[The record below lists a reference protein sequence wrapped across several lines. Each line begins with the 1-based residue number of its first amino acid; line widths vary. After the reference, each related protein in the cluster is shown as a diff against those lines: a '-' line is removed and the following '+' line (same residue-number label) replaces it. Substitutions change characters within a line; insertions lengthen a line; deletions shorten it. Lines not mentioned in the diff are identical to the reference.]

1 MNELA
6 GTVGTLTRHWA
17 MSARD
22 AWVLLANTLLMV
34 ALIVVLPFDEKTNRG
49 LALAA
54 FIAVLWLS
62 EAVHLTATA
71 LMVPVLAVVLGILET
86 PAALTSFAHPIVF
99 LFFGGFA
106 LATAMRIQGLD
117 RFLANRL
124 LHLAGGRMG
133 RAALMLFVATALL
146 SMWVNNTSTTSM
158 MLPLALG
165 ILSQLDTTR
174 DRKTVTFLL
183 LGIAYSANIG
193 GLGTIV
199 GSVPNAM
206 VATHLGI
213 DFLTWAKFGVPL
225 VAVLLPL
232 MIATTYV
239 VLRPRLDQTV
249 VIDTEPLTWTGPR
262 IAAVGIFAA
271 TVVAWI
277 FSQQISAWLGGV
289 KQLDTLIALLAAI
302 LIATSGVAS
311 WKEIQ
316 AHTDWGVLLL
326 FGGGLTLSVVLRDS
340 GASVVLAQGV
350 SSAFATSPTLV
361 ILLITAAF
369 IVFLTELTS
378 NTASAAILVPIFAAI
393 SVSLGMP
400 EALLTMVIGIGAS
413 CAFMLPVATP
423 PNAIVFGTGSVPQRA
438 MVRAGLG
445 INVVCILV
453 ITAFA
458 WVLWQ

>member
-1 MNELA
+1 MNQLA
-6 GTVGTLTRHWA
+6 GTVARQWA

-22 AWVLLANTLLMV
+22 AWILLANLVLMV
-34 ALIVVLPFDEKTNRG
+34 TLIVVLPFEDKTNRG
-49 LALAA
+49 LALAV

-71 LMVPVLAVVLGILET
+71 LMVPVLAVMLGILDT
-86 PAALTSFAHPIVF
+86 PAALGSFAHPIVF

-117 RFLANRL
+117 RFLANWL
-124 LHLAGGRMG
+124 LHLAGGHMG
-133 RAALMLFVATALL
+133 RAALMLFGATALL

-165 ILSQLDTTR
+165 ILSQLDASR

-193 GLGTIV
+193 GLGTVV

-232 MIATTYV
+232 MIATTWL

-249 VIDTEPLTWTGPR
+249 DIETEPMTWTGQR
-262 IAAVGIFAA
+262 IAAVGIFGF
-271 TVVAWI
+271 TVLSWI
-277 FSQQISAWLGGV
+277 FSQHISAWLGDV

-302 LIATSGVAS
+302 LIATTGVAS
-311 WKEIQ
+311 WKQIQ

-340 GASVVLAQGV
+340 GASVVMAQGV
-350 SSAFATSPTLV
+350 SSVFATSPVLV

-393 SVSLGMP
+393 SLSLGLP

-423 PNAIVFGTGSVPQRA
+423 PNAIVFGTGSVPQSQ

-445 INVVCILV
+445 INLVCILV

-458 WVLWQ
+458 WFLWR

>member
-1 MNELA
+1 MSRRDVCIL
-6 GTVGTLTRHWA
+6 LTNA
-17 MSARD
+17 
-22 AWVLLANTLLMV
+22 VLMV
-34 ALIVVLPFDEKTNRG
+34 ALIFVLPFDEKTNRG
-49 LALAA
+49 LALAV
-54 FIAVLWLS
+54 FVAVLWLS

-71 LMVPVLAVVLGILET
+71 LMVPVLAVMLGILET

-133 RAALMLFVATALL
+133 RAALMLFIATALL

-165 ILSQLDTTR
+165 ILSQLDATR
-174 DRKTVTFLL
+174 DRKTITFLL

-249 VIDTEPLTWTGPR
+249 DTTAESLAWTGPR
-262 IAAVGIFAA
+262 IAAVGIFAF
-271 TVVAWI
+271 TVVSWI

-289 KQLDTLIALLAAI
+289 KQLDTIIALLAAI
-302 LIATSGVAS
+302 LIATTGVAS

-326 FGGGLTLSVVLRDS
+326 FGGGLTLSVVLRNS

-393 SVSLGMP
+393 SLSLGMP

-423 PNAIVFGTGSVPQRA
+423 PNAIVFGTGRVPQSA
-438 MVRAGLG
+438 MVRAGFG

-453 ITAFA
+453 IAAFA
-458 WVLWQ
+458 WTLWRSPPL

>member
-1 MNELA
+1 MNEIA
-6 GTVGTLTRHWA
+6 GTLTQRWA

-22 AWVLLANTLLMV
+22 AWILLGNAIVML
-34 ALIVVLPFDEKTNRG
+34 ALIFVLPFDDKTNRG
-49 LALAA
+49 LALAV

-71 LMVPVLAVVLGILET
+71 LMVPVLAVMLGILDT

-106 LATAMRIQGLD
+106 LATAMRVQGLD
-117 RFLANRL
+117 RFLANKL
-124 LHLAGGRMG
+124 LRLAGGRMS
-133 RAALMLFVATALL
+133 RAALMLFIATAML

-165 ILSQLDTTR
+165 ILSQLDASR

-193 GLGTIV
+193 GLGTVV

-206 VATHLGI
+206 VASHLGI

-225 VAVLLPL
+225 VALLLPL

-249 VIDTEPLTWTGPR
+249 SIDNEPMTWTGQR
-262 IAAVGIFAA
+262 ITAVAIFGV
-271 TVVAWI
+271 TVVSWI

-289 KQLDTLIALLAAI
+289 KQLDTLIALLAAV
-302 LIATSGVAS
+302 LIATTGVAS
-311 WKEIQ
+311 WKQIQ

-326 FGGGLTLSVVLRDS
+326 FGGGLTLSIVLRDS
-340 GASVVLAQGV
+340 GASVVMAQGV

-423 PNAIVFGTGSVPQRA
+423 PNAIVFGTGRVPQSA
-438 MVRAGLG
+438 MIRAGVG
-445 INVVCILV
+445 INGVCILV

-458 WVLWQ
+458 WCLWR

>member
-1 MNELA
+1 MNQIA
-6 GTVGTLTRHWA
+6 AKVGQAWALSTRD
-17 MSARD
+17 M
-22 AWVLLANTLLMV
+22 WVLAASALMMV
-34 ALIVVLPFDEKTNRG
+34 TMILVLPFEDKTNRG

-54 FIAVLWLS
+54 FVAVLWLS
-62 EAVHLTATA
+62 EAVHLTMTA
-71 LMVPVLAVVLGILET
+71 LMVPVLAVLLGILET
-86 PAALTSFAHPIVF
+86 PAALQSFAHPIVF

-106 LATAMRIQGLD
+106 LATALRVQGLD

-124 LHLAGGRMG
+124 LHLAGGRMS
-133 RAALMLFVATALL
+133 RAAWMLFGATALM

-165 ILSQLDTTR
+165 ILAQLDTR
-174 DRKTVTFLL
+174 SDRNTVAFLL

-232 MIATTYV
+232 MVMTTYV
-239 VLRPRLDQTV
+239 VLRPRLDQKIQIETEPMVWTQQRVVSV
-249 VIDTEPLTWTGPR
+249 VIFG
-262 IAAVGIFAA
+262 G
-271 TVVAWI
+271 TVLSWI
-277 FSQQISAWLGGV
+277 FSQQLSAWLGGV
-289 KQLDTLIALLAAI
+289 KQLDTLIALSAAV
-302 LIATSGVAS
+302 LIGMTGVAS
-311 WKEIQ
+311 WKQIQ
-316 AHTDWGVLLL
+316 EHTDWGVLLL
-326 FGGGLTLSVVLRDS
+326 FGGGLTLSVVLRNS
-340 GASVVLAQGV
+340 GASEVMAHGV
-350 SSAFATSPTLV
+350 SSVFSMSHTLAV
-361 ILLITAAF
+361 LLITAAF

-378 NTASAAILVPIFAAI
+378 NTASAAILVPIFATI
-393 SVSLGMP
+393 SVSLGFP

-423 PNAIVFGTGSVPQRA
+423 PNAIVFGTGQVPQRR
-438 MVRAGLG
+438 MVQAGFF
-445 INVVCILV
+445 INLICVMV

-458 WVLWQ
+458 WTLWR

>member
-1 MNELA
+1 MNHPTE
-6 GTVGTLTRHWA
+6 TLTRSWA

-22 AWVLLANTLLMV
+22 AWVLLANAALML
-34 ALIVVLPFDEKTNRG
+34 ALIRLLPFEEKTNRA

-54 FIAVLWLS
+54 FVAVLWLS

-71 LMVPVLAVVLGILET
+71 LMVPVLAVLLGILDVPT
-86 PAALTSFAHPIVF
+86 ALGAFAHPIVF

-133 RAALMLFVATALL
+133 RAAIMLFGATALL

-158 MLPLALG
+158 MLPPALG
-165 ILSQLDTTR
+165 ILTQLDTRR
-174 DRKTVTFLL
+174 DHRTVTFLL

-193 GLGTIV
+193 GLGTVV

-213 DFLTWAKFGVPL
+213 DFLAWARFGVPL

-232 MIATTYV
+232 MVATLYL
-239 VLRPRLDQTV
+239 VLRPRLDQAV
-249 VIDTEPLTWTGPR
+249 DTTAEPMTWTGPR
-262 IAAVGIFAA
+262 IAAVGIFGFP
-271 TVVAWI
+271 VFGWI
-277 FSQQISAWLGGV
+277 FSQPIAAWLGGV
-289 KQLDTLIALLAAI
+289 KQFDTLIALLAAI

-311 WKEIQ
+311 WKQIQ

-340 GASVVLAQGV
+340 GAGAVLAQGV
-350 SSAFATSPTLV
+350 SGAFATSPTLV
-361 ILLITAAF
+361 VLLITAAF

-378 NTASAAILVPIFAAI
+378 NTASAAVLVPIFAAI
-393 SVSLGMP
+393 SVSLGFP

-423 PNAIVFGTGSVPQRA
+423 PNAIVFGTGWVPQRA

-445 INVVCILV
+445 LNVVCIVV
-453 ITAFA
+453 ITAVA
-458 WVLWQ
+458 WAFWQ

>member
-1 MNELA
+1 MTELA
-6 GTVGTLTRHWA
+6 ATVTRQWA

-22 AWVLLANTLLMV
+22 AWVLLANAILMV
-34 ALIVVLPFDEKTNRG
+34 ALIALLPFDEKTNRG
-49 LALAA
+49 LALTV

-71 LMVPVLAVVLGILET
+71 LMVPVLAVLLGILEV
-86 PAALTSFAHPIVF
+86 PVALTSFAHPIVF

-124 LHLAGGRMG
+124 LKLAGGRMN
-133 RAALMLFVATALL
+133 RAAIVLFLTTAML
-146 SMWVNNTSTTSM
+146 SMWVNNTSTTAM
-158 MLPLALG
+158 MLPLAMG
-165 ILSQLDTTR
+165 ILSKLDASR
-174 DRKTVTFLL
+174 DRRTFTFLL

-193 GLGTIV
+193 GLGTVV

-206 VATHLGI
+206 VASHLGI

-225 VAVLLPL
+225 VALLLPL
-232 MIATTYV
+232 MIATMYL
-239 VLRPRLDQTV
+239 VLLPRLDQRV
-249 VIDTEPLTWTGPR
+249 DLDVEPMTWTGPR
-262 IAAVGIFAA
+262 IAAVGIFGF
-271 TVVAWI
+271 TVMTWI
-277 FSQQISAWLGGV
+277 FSQQISVWLGGV

-302 LIATSGVAS
+302 LIATTGVAS
-311 WKEIQ
+311 WKQIQ

-340 GASVVLAQGV
+340 GASVVMAQAV
-350 SSAFATSPTLV
+350 SSIFATSPTLV
-361 ILLITAAF
+361 VLLITAAF

-423 PNAIVFGTGSVPQRA
+423 PNAIVFGTGCVPQRS
-438 MVRAGLG
+438 MVGAGFV

-453 ITAFA
+453 ITGFA
-458 WVLWQ
+458 WTLWR

>member
-1 MNELA
+1 MNDI
-6 GTVGTLTRHWA
+6 VGKVARTWAVSTRD
-17 MSARD
+17 M
-22 AWVLLANTLLMV
+22 WVLAASALMMV
-34 ALIVVLPFDEKTNRG
+34 TMILVLPFEDKTNRG

-54 FIAVLWLS
+54 FVAVLWLS
-62 EAVHLTATA
+62 EAVHLTMTA
-71 LMVPVLAVVLGILET
+71 LMVPVLAVLLGILET
-86 PAALTSFAHPIVF
+86 PAALQSFAHPIVF

-106 LATAMRIQGLD
+106 LATALRVQGLD

-124 LHLAGGRMG
+124 LHLAGGRMS
-133 RAALMLFVATALL
+133 RAAWMLFGATAAM

-165 ILSQLDTTR
+165 ILAQLDTR
-174 DRKTVTFLL
+174 EDRNTVTFLL

-232 MIATTYV
+232 MVVTIYV
-239 VLRPRLDQTV
+239 VLRPRLDHRIETT
-249 VIDTEPLTWTGPR
+249 TEPMVWTTQR
-262 IAAVGIFAA
+262 
-271 TVVAWI
+271 VVAVTIFSGTVLSWI
-277 FSQQISAWLGGV
+277 FSQQISQLLGGV
-289 KQLDTLIALLAAI
+289 KQLDTLIALSAAV
-302 LIATSGVAS
+302 LIGMTGVAS
-311 WKEIQ
+311 WKQIQ
-316 AHTDWGVLLL
+316 EHTDWGVLLL
-326 FGGGLTLSVVLRDS
+326 FGGGLTLSVVLRNS
-340 GASVVLAQGV
+340 GASVVMAEGV
-350 SSAFATSPTLV
+350 SSVFAMSHTLAV
-361 ILLITAAF
+361 LLITAAF

-378 NTASAAILVPIFAAI
+378 NTASAAILVPIFATI
-393 SVSLGMP
+393 SVSLGFP

-423 PNAIVFGTGSVPQRA
+423 PNAIVFGTGQVPQRR
-438 MVRAGLG
+438 MVQSGFF
-445 INVVCILV
+445 INLICVVV

-458 WVLWQ
+458 WTLWR

>member
-1 MNELA
+1 MNQIA
-6 GTVGTLTRHWA
+6 AKVGQAWALSTRD
-17 MSARD
+17 M
-22 AWVLLANTLLMV
+22 WVLAASALMMV
-34 ALIVVLPFDEKTNRG
+34 TMILVLPFEDKTNRG

-54 FIAVLWLS
+54 FVAVLWLS
-62 EAVHLTATA
+62 EAVHLTMTA
-71 LMVPVLAVVLGILET
+71 LMVPVLAVLLGILET
-86 PAALTSFAHPIVF
+86 PAALQAFAHPIVF

-106 LATAMRIQGLD
+106 LATALRVQGLD

-124 LHLAGGRMG
+124 LHLAGGRMS
-133 RAALMLFVATALL
+133 RAAWMLFGATALM

-165 ILSQLDTTR
+165 ILAQLDTR
-174 DRKTVTFLL
+174 NDRNTVTFLL

-232 MIATTYV
+232 MVMTTYV
-239 VLRPRLDQTV
+239 VLRPRLDQKIQIETEPMVWTKQRVVAV
-249 VIDTEPLTWTGPR
+249 VIFG
-262 IAAVGIFAA
+262 G
-271 TVVAWI
+271 TVLSWI
-277 FSQQISAWLGGV
+277 FSQQLSAWLGGI
-289 KQLDTLIALLAAI
+289 KQLDTLIALSAAI
-302 LIATSGVAS
+302 LIGMTGVAN
-311 WKEIQ
+311 WKQIQ
-316 AHTDWGVLLL
+316 EHTDWGVLLL
-326 FGGGLTLSVVLRDS
+326 FGGGLTLSVLLRNS
-340 GASVVLAQGV
+340 GASVVMAQGV
-350 SSAFATSPTLV
+350 SSVFAMSHTLAV
-361 ILLITAAF
+361 LLITAAF

-378 NTASAAILVPIFAAI
+378 NTASAAILVPIFATI
-393 SVSLGMP
+393 SVSLGFP

-423 PNAIVFGTGSVPQRA
+423 PNAIVFGTGQVPQRR
-438 MVRAGLG
+438 MVHAGFF
-445 INVVCILV
+445 INLICVTV

-458 WVLWQ
+458 WVLWR